1 MGKGFRFR
9 PEHVLN
15 LRNQELIGGKIMST
29 TLKNSKAI
37 FWVFAVAAAMVF
49 GVSGNAVA
57 QSGSFYVGA
66 SAGVER
72 ASIEHAKTVDSTDVP
87 ANFLQS
93 GNIYNTSDSTSEA
106 GFGGGLLIG
115 YRLNLDPGGTFYL
128 GVETDGQ
135 FHGGTTS
142 GTLPGDGQSQ
152 GRNQYGEA
160 WPDEWSLE
168 RKNSYGVTLMF
179 GASPPSL
186 VSLLGPG
193 AGIYVLG
200 GVRRVDAEL
209 KVDYNGCLNPSELC
223 DSGEFTSGANSYDET
238 FYAWTVGGGLEKMI
252 ADKIGIRGEIRY
264 TQYGKEERET
274 FPDEH
279 VKVPISLDGSETGFS
294 VRAVL
299 YF

>member
-1 MGKGFRFR
+1 MNK
-9 PEHVLN
+9 
-15 LRNQELIGGKIMST
+15 
-29 TLKNSKAI
+29 TLKNQKASL
-37 FWVFAVAAAMVF
+37 WVFVVAVAVIF

-57 QSGSFYVGA
+57 QSGSFYLGA

-72 ASIEHAKTVDSTDVP
+72 TSIEHSKTVDSRELP
-87 ANFLQS
+87 ANYLQS
-93 GNIYNTSDSTSEA
+93 GNIHSTSDSASET
-106 GFGGGLLIG
+106 GFGGGLFAG
-115 YRLNLDPGGTFYL
+115 YRLNLDPGGTLYL
-128 GVETDGQ
+128 GVEVDGQ

-142 GTLPGDGQSQ
+142 GTLPGDGESD

-200 GVRRVDAEL
+200 GARRVDTEL
-209 KVDYNGCLNPSELC
+209 KVDSNGCLIGDRICEPDEFV
-223 DSGEFTSGANSYDET
+223 SGTNSYDET

-252 ADKIGIRGEIRY
+252 GDKIGIRGEVRH
-264 TQYGKEERET
+264 TQYIKEDRET
-274 FPDEH
+274 FPDIH

-294 VRAVL
+294 VKAAV